1 MPYRQE
7 LPIPKDVETRDSSI
21 PNKPKSQMKLK
32 FAGVQRNLGL
42 QSNLD
47 MNVEEMR
54 FYLSQPP
61 NNRTELCD
69 PGYQQLERVKE
80 SSRKQSSLPRADGAA
95 NPDGEGAVGEGTRGE
110 RQRALGEV
118 AQGSRWARESAARG
132 RCGSATRDRPPRR
145 TIPCCIATAVP
156 ETTAKPNQAY
166 VRTKQM
172 CGNQERSGMAQEE

>member
-32 FAGVQRNLGL
+32 FAGVQRRNLGL

-61 NNRTELCD
+61 NNRTEPCD

-80 SSRKQSSLPRADGAA
+80 SSRKQSSLPRDDGAS
-95 NPDGEGAVGEGTRGE
+95 NSDGEGMVGEGARGE
-110 RQRALGEV
+110 RWRALGEV
-118 AQGSRWARESAARG
+118 AGE
-132 RCGSATRDRPPRR
+132 
-145 TIPCCIATAVP
+145 
-156 ETTAKPNQAY
+156 
-166 VRTKQM
+166 
-172 CGNQERSGMAQEE
+172 

>member
-32 FAGVQRNLGL
+32 FAGVQRRNLGL
-42 QSNLD
+42 QSNLNT
-47 MNVEEMR
+47 NVEEMR
-54 FYLSQPP
+54 FTLSQPP

-95 NPDGEGAVGEGTRGE
+95 NSDGEGAVGEGTRGE
-110 RQRALGEV
+110 RRRALGEV
-118 AQGSRWARESAARG
+118 AGGVDGLVGVRREAVVGVPHATVLPDPRSP
-132 RCGSATRDRPPRR
+132 RCN
-145 TIPCCIATAVP
+145 ATAIP
-156 ETTAKPNQAY
+156 ETTAKPNQAC
-166 VRTKQM
+166 VRS
-172 CGNQERSGMAQEE
+172 E